1 MVKAVGNVAVLEVL
15 EGDEVGPDDAGV
27 LKRAGLSPPEGLA
40 GGESEGEGELGLSEV
55 EWDPFGGFEEGFGSF
70 GG

>member
-1 MVKAVGNVAVLEVL
+1 M
-15 EGDEVGPDDAGV
+15 GPNNAGV

-40 GGESEGEGELGLSEV
+40 GGESAGQGELRLGEI

-70 GG
+70 GV

>member
-1 MVKAVGNVAVLEVL
+1 M
-15 EGDEVGPDDAGV
+15 GPNNAGV

-40 GGESEGEGELGLSEV
+40 GGESAGQGELRLGEI

-70 GG
+70 RV